1 MKKRYA
7 FLATGLLGAGIL
19 AGCGDSSAKEDN
31 KSIKI
36 GATSGPYSDMVKEAI
51 QPGLEKKGYDVEIVE
66 FGDYI
71 QPNIALGSGDIDANL
86 FQHSIYLK
94 TFAKEKNLDLKG
106 LITVPTAPM
115 GLYSKSYK
123 SLDDVKTGAE
133 VATPNDP
140 TNQAR
145 ALNLLADQG
154 WIELKAD
161 TDPLT
166 VSEKDIVKNPKKL
179 VIKPL
184 EAAQLPRAIDSVDIS
199 AVPGNFA
206 LAAKFDLL
214 DALALEKMDE
224 QYRNLVAI
232 KTSNADKQ
240 LAKDLT
246 AVVKSDDFNAVIEK
260 SFKGFSK
267 PDWAN

>member
-7 FLATGLLGAGIL
+7 FLATALLGAGVL
-19 AGCGDSSAKEDN
+19 AGCGDSSADEKD
-31 KSIKI
+31 KTIKI
-36 GATSGPYSDMVKEAI
+36 GATSGPYSDMVKQAI
-51 QPGLEKKGYDVEIVE
+51 QPQLEKKGYKVEIVE
-66 FGDYI
+66 FSDYI
-71 QPNIALGSGDIDANL
+71 QPNIALGSGNIDANL

-94 TFAKEKNLDLKG
+94 TFSKEKNLDLKG

-115 GLYSKSYK
+115 GLYSKTAK
-123 SLDDVKTGAE
+123 TLDDIKTGAE

-145 ALNLLADQG
+145 ALNLLAEQG
-154 WIELKAD
+154 WIELKPD
-161 TDPLT
+161 VDPLT

-184 EAAQLPRAIDSVDIS
+184 EAAQLPRAVESVDIS

-214 DALALEKMDE
+214 DALALETMDE
-224 QYRNLVAI
+224 QYRNLVAVQT
-232 KTSNADKQ
+232 KDADKQ
-240 LAKDLT
+240 VAKDLKA
-246 AVVKSDDFNAVIEK
+246 AVESDAFNTVIEK

-267 PDWAN
+267 PEWAN

>member
-7 FLATGLLGAGIL
+7 FLATALLGAGIL
-19 AGCGDSSAKEDN
+19 AGCGDSSADEKD
-31 KSIKI
+31 KTIKI
-36 GATSGPYSDMVKEAI
+36 GATSGPYSDMVKQAI
-51 QPGLEKKGYDVEIVE
+51 QPQLEKKGYKVEIVE
-66 FGDYI
+66 FSDYI
-71 QPNIALGSGDIDANL
+71 QPNIALGSGNIDANL

-94 TFAKEKNLDLKG
+94 TFSKEKKLDLKG

-115 GLYSKSYK
+115 GLYSKTAK
-123 SLDDVKTGAE
+123 TLDDVKTGAE

-145 ALNLLADQG
+145 ALNLLAEQG
-154 WIELKAD
+154 WIELKPD
-161 TDPLT
+161 VDPLT

-184 EAAQLPRAIDSVDIS
+184 EAAQLPRAIESVDVS

-214 DALALEKMDE
+214 DALALETMDE
-224 QYRNLVAI
+224 QYRNLIAVQT
-232 KTSNADKQ
+232 KDADSQ
-240 LAKDLT
+240 VAKDLKT
-246 AVVKSDDFNAVIEK
+246 AVESDAFNTVIEK

-267 PDWAN
+267 PNWAN